1 MQNFIS
7 NMVWFLLLGLLAGW
21 LAGKLMKG
29 AGFGLLGNLVVGV
42 IGAMLGGFLFDVVGL
57 STTTK
62 LGALLMATAGAVVFL
77 LLLNWLS
84 KVTRSG

>member
-77 LLLNWLS
+77 LMLNWLS

>member
-42 IGAMLGGFLFDVVGL
+42 IGAMLGGFLFDVIGL

-77 LLLNWLS
+77 LMLNWLS